1 MSLLTPDGRDAR
13 LGHPAASADPGS
25 PVRSVPVILHA
36 FPSFSLGGAQ
46 SRFVTLANAWGSRYQ
61 HVIVAM
67 DGNYQAAE
75 RLLPEVPWR
84 ALPVAVAKGGG
95 LANRA
100 AFRDVLRSLRPRCV
114 FSYNWGAIEWVV
126 ANLPRIT
133 PHVHVEDGFGPDEAR
148 GQLARRRW
156 SRRLFFALS
165 GARLVV
171 PSRTL
176 QAAGVDWWVNPARL
190 TYIPNGVDVPE
201 SCKPRRSSE
210 RLRLGTVAGL
220 RAEKNLPRL
229 LRAFAALHARM
240 PAELWIAGE
249 GPELPRL
256 QALAARLGVADAVSF
271 LGFVS
276 RPLEVLRQLDL
287 FVMSSDTEQQPIAL
301 LEAMATG
308 VPVLSTA
315 VGDVPHM
322 LPPGTAQ
329 LPPPDDEA
337 FTAALLDAVARRAE
351 WPAWAEAGHHH
362 VRQHYAKAHMLQRWD
377 AVFAGRFDV

>member
-1 MSLLTPDGRDAR
+1 MSPPANATRHPSASPSRCNPMSDA
-13 LGHPAASADPGS
+13 
-25 PVRSVPVILHA
+25 PVILHA
-36 FPSFSLGGAQ
+36 FSSFSLGGAQ
-46 SRFVTLANAWGSRYQ
+46 SRFVTLANAWGSRYR

-67 DGNYQAAE
+67 DGNYQAGE

-100 AFRDVLRSLRPRCV
+100 SFRDVLRSLRPQRV
-114 FSYNWGAIEWVV
+114 FSYNWGAIEWMV
-126 ANLPRIT
+126 ANVPRIA
-133 PHVHVEDGFGPDEAR
+133 PHVHVEDGFGPDEAQ
-148 GQLARRRW
+148 GQWARRRW
-156 SRRLFFALS
+156 ARRLFFAIS
-165 GARLVV
+165 DSRLVV

-176 QAAGVDWWVNPARL
+176 LAAGRDWWVSPARL

-201 SCKPRRSSE
+201 CYIPRRSRE
-210 RLRLGTVAGL
+210 GLRLGTVAGL

-249 GPELPRL
+249 GPELTRL
-256 QALAARLGVADAVSF
+256 QTLAANLGVADAVKF

-276 RPLEVLRQLDL
+276 RPLEVLGQLDL

-301 LEAMATG
+301 LEAMSVG
-308 VPVLSTA
+308 VPVLSTR

-322 LPPGTAQ
+322 LPPGAAQ
-329 LPPPDDEA
+329 LPPPEDEA
-337 FTAALLDAVARRAE
+337 YTAALLDAVARRAE

-362 VRQHYAKAHMLQRWD
+362 VRQHYSKGHMLQAWND
-377 AVFAGRFDV
+377 VFAGRLDA

>member
-1 MSLLTPDGRDAR
+1 MGGAPL
-13 LGHPAASADPGS
+13 
-25 PVRSVPVILHA
+25 ILHA
-36 FPSFSLGGAQ
+36 FSSFSLGGAQ
-46 SRFVTLANAWGSRYQ
+46 SRFVTLANAWGARYQ

-67 DGNYQAAE
+67 DGNYQAGE

-95 LANRA
+95 LGNRA
-100 AFRDVLRSLRPRCV
+100 AFRDVLRSLRPQRV
-114 FSYNWGAIEWVV
+114 FSYNWGAIEWMV
-126 ANLPRIT
+126 ANVPCIA

-156 SRRLFFALS
+156 SRRLFFAIS
-165 GARLVV
+165 GSRLVV

-176 QAAGVDWWVNPARL
+176 LAAGRGWWVSPARL
-190 TYIPNGVDVPE
+190 TYIPNGVEVPEPDVPRGSRE
-201 SCKPRRSSE
+201 G
-210 RLRLGTVAGL
+210 LRLGTVAGL

-229 LRAFAALHARM
+229 LRAFAALHART

-256 QALAARLGVADAVSF
+256 QALAASLGVADAVTF
-271 LGFVS
+271 LGFVR

-322 LPPGTAQ
+322 LPPGAAQ

-362 VRQHYAKAHMLQRWD
+362 VRQNYSKLRMLQAWD